1 MDEFRRTKACHV
13 NIIPSRAPIREVIWS
28 PPICPWRAS
37 VKNLVKT
44 SYGGIFRNQDGRFL
58 GCFSQYLGEGNV
70 LYAEFNAAMTAIELA
85 ASKGYWNVWLE
96 TDS

>member
-1 MDEFRRTKACHV
+1 MKASHISMDEFRRTKACHV

-44 SYGGIFRNQDGRFL
+44 SYGGIFRN
-58 GCFSQYLGEGNV
+58 
-70 LYAEFNAAMTAIELA
+70 
-85 ASKGYWNVWLE
+85 
-96 TDS
+96 